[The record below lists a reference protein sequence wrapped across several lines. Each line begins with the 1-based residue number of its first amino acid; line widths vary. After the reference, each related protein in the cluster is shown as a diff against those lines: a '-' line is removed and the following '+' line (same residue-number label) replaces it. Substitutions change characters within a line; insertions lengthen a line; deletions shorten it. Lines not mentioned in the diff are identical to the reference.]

1 MNRPFKFYFL
11 AIFRIEGIQH
21 VKLIRRQTT
30 FSAVLMTDIVREI
43 YDMARKDNHSV
54 ITEESAKAILT
65 KYGIKVPPYALVKSS
80 QEAMNKAEKLGFP
93 LVAKIVSPD
102 ILHKTDV
109 KGVKVGLKSDQEV
122 RDAFDDIYGRL
133 SSKYDTRGVILEKMA
148 DPGLEIIV
156 GLQIDPQFGPV
167 IMFGLGGI
175 YTEIFKDVT
184 FRVLPITSGDI
195 KEMIEDL
202 KGKSMLRGFR
212 GSQPIDTAMLSDLL
226 LKIGKLGI
234 DAAPYYDSVD
244 FNPIILYPND
254 YTVVDAKILLR
265 DKSAQDVVSKA
276 EPDSSYMD
284 LFFNAKSVALI
295 GASPEEGKVGNSV
308 LQSLAKHDYKG
319 KVFPVNSKGYQEI
332 MGIKAFK
339 SLAEIDDPVD
349 VVVVTIDLKF
359 VPELLKSCGI
369 KGIHNMVIISGGGKE
384 LGGDRAAIENE
395 IKRLS
400 SELKVRI
407 IGPNCIGMFNADN
420 RLDCAFQGHERMIR
434 PQRGDVAFLS
444 QSGTVGIA
452 FMETSDSF
460 GMSKMISYGNRSDV
474 DEADM
479 IWYLSEDPNTKVIG
493 LYVEGLGDGR
503 KFMNTAKKV
512 ILEKNKPI
520 LVFKNGRTTRGAKQA
535 ASHTG
540 SLGGSYNIVKGALS
554 QAKIISLDSYE
565 ELTGSLKA
573 LAWQPVPNGNRVA
586 MITNGAGPVIAAI
599 DNFERLGL
607 AVAEISDKT
616 MRNLRERYP
625 PTYVIGNPC
634 DITGS
639 ATADDY
645 GFAIQAFMDD
655 PNVDII
661 MPWFVFQD
669 DPLGENI
676 VEILENFQKQR
687 KKPILVGAM
696 GGPFTQKI
704 SQRVEDTNVPVYHSV
719 ITWVTSAGAIAKWS
733 RLTGSKYK

>member
-1 MNRPFKFYFL
+1 MAP
-11 AIFRIEGIQH
+11 IDQ
-21 VKLIRRQTT
+21 IRE
-30 FSAVLMTDIVREI
+30 VYEE
-43 YDMARKDNHSV
+43 ARKNNQNV
-54 ITEESAKAILT
+54 MTEESAKAILT
-65 KYGIKVPPYALVKSS
+65 AYGINVPPYALVSTT
-80 QEAMNKAEKLGFP
+80 QEATDKAKQLGFP

-109 KGVKVGLKSDQEV
+109 KGVKIGLKSEEEV
-122 RDAFDDIYGRL
+122 GRAFDDMYGRL
-133 SSKYDTRGVILEKMA
+133 STKYHTKGVILERMV
-148 DPGLEIIV
+148 DPGLEVIV
-156 GLQIDPQFGPV
+156 GLQNDPQFGPV

-175 YTEIFKDVT
+175 NTEIFKDVT
-184 FRVLPITSGDI
+184 FRVLPITPKDI
-195 KEMIEDL
+195 EEMVEGLRGKTML
-202 KGKSMLRGFR
+202 KGFR
-212 GSQPIDTAMLSDLL
+212 GSEPIEHATISDMLM
-226 LKIGKLGI
+226 KISKLGV
-234 DAAPYYDSVD
+234 DAAPYYESVD
-244 FNPIILYPND
+244 FNPVILYPHD
-254 YTVVDAKILLR
+254 YFVVDAKMLLR
-265 DKSAQDVVSKA
+265 EKPDLEIMSKA

-295 GASPEEGKVGNSV
+295 GASPEAGKIGNSV

-319 KVFPVNSKGYQEI
+319 KVFPVNAKGYQEI
-332 MGIKAFK
+332 MGIKAYK
-339 SLAEIDDPVD
+339 NLDEINEQID
-349 VVVVTIDLKF
+349 VVVVTVDLKF
-359 VPELLKSCGI
+359 VPDLLKSCGR
-369 KGIHNMVIISGGGKE
+369 KNIHNMVIISGGGKE

-395 IKRLS
+395 IKKLS
-400 SELKVRI
+400 SQLKVRI

-420 RLDCAFQGHERMIR
+420 RLDCAFQGHERMLR
-434 PQRGDVAFLS
+434 PQRGEVAFLS

-479 IWYLSEDPNTKVIG
+479 VWYLGEDPSTKVIG

-503 KFMNTAKKV
+503 KFMNAAKKV
-512 ILEKNKPI
+512 IIEKNKPI

-540 SLGGSYNIVKGALS
+540 SLGGSYNVVRGALE
-554 QAKIISLDSYE
+554 QANIISLDSYE

-573 LAWQPVPNGNRVA
+573 LTWQPVPKGNRVA

-607 AVAEISDKT
+607 AIAEISSNTLAK
-616 MRNLRERYP
+616 LKEHYP

-645 GFAIQAFMDD
+645 RYAIQAFMDD

-669 DPLGENI
+669 DPLEETI
-676 VEILENFQKQR
+676 VDILQGFQKQR

-704 SQRVEDTNVPVYHSV
+704 SKRIEDTNVPVYHSV
-719 ITWVTSAGAIAKWS
+719 TTWVTAAGSIAKWANIAGNRQNS
-733 RLTGSKYK
+733 PQREKQH